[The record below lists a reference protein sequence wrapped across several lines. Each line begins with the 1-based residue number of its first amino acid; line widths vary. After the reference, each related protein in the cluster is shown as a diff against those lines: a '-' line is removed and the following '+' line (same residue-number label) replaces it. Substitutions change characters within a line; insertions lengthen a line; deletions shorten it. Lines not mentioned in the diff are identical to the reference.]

1 MDRGAHV
8 EGFPSQT
15 PSSAFDLIAQL
26 VGGDAASPE
35 TRQPEER
42 RVETPL
48 QLAAAAGDRD
58 MAAMLMV
65 RGADPYLSLGKEFV
79 RGWQSQLEDRKT
91 TELTKKKFSWTS

>member
-1 MDRGAHV
+1 MAQLLLDRGAHV

-79 RGWQSQLEDRKT
+79 RG
-91 TELTKKKFSWTS
+91 